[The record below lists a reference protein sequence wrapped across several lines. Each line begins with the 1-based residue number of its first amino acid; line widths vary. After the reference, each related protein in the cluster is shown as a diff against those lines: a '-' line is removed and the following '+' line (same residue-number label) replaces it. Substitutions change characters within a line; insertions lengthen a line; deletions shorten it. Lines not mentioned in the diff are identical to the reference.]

1 MSATE
6 TDISKMKVRIKSF
19 IYLVC
24 VCIDDNKRLEHQSP
38 FASRLYGIEFELPRT
53 SLRFH
58 FTRRTIGIKKSR

>member
-24 VCIDDNKRLEHQSP
+24 VCIDDNKHLEHQSQ
-38 FASRLYGIEFELPRT
+38 FAISHRVFTELNSNYLERVYDFI
-53 SLRFH
+53 LQDVQLE
-58 FTRRTIGIKKSR
+58 

>member
-19 IYLVC
+19 ISLVC
-24 VCIDDNKRLEHQSP
+24 VCIDDNKRLEHQSQ
-38 FASRLYGIEFELPRT
+38 FASRFYLIEFELPRT

-58 FTRRTIGIKKSR
+58 LYKTYN